1 LLLFETPTG
10 YVIFRI
16 NDKKKLESVEDIYSM
31 FQGENLRDNVNV
43 ECFKKFKDTE
53 NAVES
58 LTELQSGELPEDLR
72 KFLKKNIIK
81 KEIKDHLL
89 CYDSNVA
96 NLIKNK
102 MNIETECNSKYLEVF
117 RGIRSQLT
125 NLLDGLTD
133 EDFQKGAVGLSH
145 NYYRHKLKFS
155 IDKVDIMVIQ
165 AVGLLDD
172 LDKELNNYAMRLREW
187 YGWHFPEVGKILAD
201 NLTYAKVVLKMGMR
215 TNAKNIVF
223 GTDLLTPE
231 DEAHIK
237 EAAEISMGSEISS
250 EDELNIKELCNQIIF
265 LSEYRQT
272 LTEYLRTRMM
282 TIAPNLTTMVGELV
296 AARLIAH
303 AGSLISLAKMPGST
317 IQIFGAEKAL
327 FRALKTKSQTPKY
340 GLIYHASIVGQANPK
355 IKGKISRSLASKC
368 ALCIRVDALGENT
381 EGEIGKKSKKI
392 LESRIAQLES
402 GNSGASI
409 KKGTKIEKYT
419 EDKSNKKGKYND
431 SNEIILTNKKKKR
444 DDDDND
450 EEEEKKEEKKKK
462 KIKEE
467 KKEKKEKKES
477 DDDDDDDES
486 ESEEVPAKKSH
497 KKKKVKEESDDDDE

>member
-1 LLLFETPTG
+1 
-10 YVIFRI
+10 
-16 NDKKKLESVEDIYSM
+16 
-31 FQGENLRDNVNV
+31 
-43 ECFKKFKDTE
+43 
-53 NAVES
+53 
-58 LTELQSGELPEDLR
+58 
-72 KFLKKNIIK
+72 
-81 KEIKDHLL
+81 
-89 CYDSNVA
+89 
-96 NLIKNK
+96 
-102 MNIETECNSKYLEVF
+102 
-117 RGIRSQLT
+117 
-125 NLLDGLTD
+125 
-133 EDFQKGAVGLSH
+133 VGLSH

-201 NLTYAKVVLKMGMR
+201 NLTYAKVILKMGMR
-215 TNAKNIVF
+215 TNAKNIEF

-237 EAAEISMGSEISS
+237 EAAEISMGSEIST

-265 LSEYRQT
+265 LTEYRQT

-381 EGEIGKKSKKI
+381 EGEIGKKSKKS
-392 LESRIAQLES
+392 LEARIAQLES
-402 GNSGASI
+402 GNSGATM
-409 KKGTKIEKYT
+409 KKGNKIEKYV
-419 EDKSNKKGKYND
+419 EDKSNKKGQYNTN
-431 SNEIILTNKKKKR
+431 NEVILTKKKKKR
-444 DDDDND
+444 DSSD
-450 EEEEKKEEKKKK
+450 EDEKEEKKKK
-462 KIKEE
+462 E
-467 KKEKKEKKES
+467 KKEKEKKKVKEES
-477 DDDDDDDES
+477 DDDDSND
-486 ESEEVPAKKSH
+486 ESEEVPVKKSH
-497 KKKKVKEESDDDDE
+497 KKKKVKEESDDE

>member
-1 LLLFETPTG
+1 
-10 YVIFRI
+10 
-16 NDKKKLESVEDIYSM
+16 M
-31 FQGENLRDNVNV
+31 
-43 ECFKKFKDTE
+43 
-53 NAVES
+53 
-58 LTELQSGELPEDLR
+58 
-72 KFLKKNIIK
+72 
-81 KEIKDHLL
+81 
-89 CYDSNVA
+89 
-96 NLIKNK
+96 
-102 MNIETECNSKYLEVF
+102 
-117 RGIRSQLT
+117 
-125 NLLDGLTD
+125 
-133 EDFQKGAVGLSH
+133 GLSH

-381 EGEIGKKSKKI
+381 EGEIGKKSKKM
-392 LESRIAQLES
+392 LEARIAQLES
-402 GNSGASI
+402 GNSGASM
-409 KKGTKIEKYT
+409 KKGNKIEKYT

-431 SNEIILTNKKKKR
+431 SNEVILTKKKKKR
-444 DDDDND
+444 DDSED
-450 EEEEKKEEKKKK
+450 EKEEEKEKKKKAKEEKKKK
-462 KIKEE
+462 K
-467 KKEKKEKKES
+467 ES
-477 DDDDDDDES
+477 DDDDSDDED
-486 ESEEVPAKKSH
+486 EEEVPAKKSN
-497 KKKKVKEESDDDDE
+497 KKKKTKEESDDEE

>member
-1 LLLFETPTG
+1 
-10 YVIFRI
+10 
-16 NDKKKLESVEDIYSM
+16 
-31 FQGENLRDNVNV
+31 
-43 ECFKKFKDTE
+43 
-53 NAVES
+53 
-58 LTELQSGELPEDLR
+58 
-72 KFLKKNIIK
+72 
-81 KEIKDHLL
+81 
-89 CYDSNVA
+89 
-96 NLIKNK
+96 
-102 MNIETECNSKYLEVF
+102 
-117 RGIRSQLT
+117 
-125 NLLDGLTD
+125 
-133 EDFQKGAVGLSH
+133 
-145 NYYRHKLKFS
+145 
-155 IDKVDIMVIQ
+155 
-165 AVGLLDD
+165 
-172 LDKELNNYAMRLREW
+172 
-187 YGWHFPEVGKILAD
+187 
-201 NLTYAKVVLKMGMR
+201 
-215 TNAKNIVF
+215 
-223 GTDLLTPE
+223 
-231 DEAHIK
+231 
-237 EAAEISMGSEISS
+237 
-250 EDELNIKELCNQIIF
+250 
-265 LSEYRQT
+265 
-272 LTEYLRTRMM
+272 MM

-409 KKGTKIEKYT
+409 KKGNKIET

-497 KKKKVKEESDDDDE
+497 KKKKVKEESDDDDDEDDE

>member
-1 LLLFETPTG
+1 
-10 YVIFRI
+10 
-16 NDKKKLESVEDIYSM
+16 
-31 FQGENLRDNVNV
+31 
-43 ECFKKFKDTE
+43 
-53 NAVES
+53 
-58 LTELQSGELPEDLR
+58 
-72 KFLKKNIIK
+72 
-81 KEIKDHLL
+81 
-89 CYDSNVA
+89 
-96 NLIKNK
+96 
-102 MNIETECNSKYLEVF
+102 
-117 RGIRSQLT
+117 
-125 NLLDGLTD
+125 
-133 EDFQKGAVGLSH
+133 
-145 NYYRHKLKFS
+145 
-155 IDKVDIMVIQ
+155 MVIQ

-201 NLTYAKVVLKMGMR
+201 NITYAKVIFKMGMR
-215 TNAKNIVF
+215 TNAKNINF

-237 EAAEISMGSEISS
+237 EAAEISMGSEIST
-250 EDELNIKELCNQIIF
+250 EDELNIKELCSQIIF

-409 KKGTKIEKYT
+409 KKGNKIEKYN
-419 EDKSNKKGKYND
+419 EDKGNKKGKYND
-431 SNEIILTNKKKKR
+431 SNEIILTKKKKKR
-444 DDDDND
+444 DNDSD
-450 EEEEKKEEKKKK
+450 EEEDEKEEKEEKKKK
-462 KIKEE
+462 KGKED

-477 DDDDDDDES
+477 DEDDDKDDDDDDS
-486 ESEEVPAKKSH
+486 DNESEEVPAKKSH
-497 KKKKVKEESDDDDE
+497 KKKKVQEESDNDDE

>member
-1 LLLFETPTG
+1 
-10 YVIFRI
+10 
-16 NDKKKLESVEDIYSM
+16 
-31 FQGENLRDNVNV
+31 
-43 ECFKKFKDTE
+43 
-53 NAVES
+53 
-58 LTELQSGELPEDLR
+58 
-72 KFLKKNIIK
+72 
-81 KEIKDHLL
+81 
-89 CYDSNVA
+89 
-96 NLIKNK
+96 
-102 MNIETECNSKYLEVF
+102 
-117 RGIRSQLT
+117 
-125 NLLDGLTD
+125 
-133 EDFQKGAVGLSH
+133 
-145 NYYRHKLKFS
+145 
-155 IDKVDIMVIQ
+155 MVIQ

-201 NLTYAKVVLKMGMR
+201 NLTYAKVILKMGMR
-215 TNAKNIVF
+215 TNAKNIEF

-237 EAAEISMGSEISS
+237 EAAEISMGSEISTEDELNIKELCN

-265 LSEYRQT
+265 LTEYRQT

-392 LESRIAQLES
+392 LEARIAQLES
-402 GNSGASI
+402 GNSGASM
-409 KKGTKIEKYT
+409 KKGNKIEKYV
-419 EDKSNKKGKYND
+419 EDKSNKKGQYNTN
-431 SNEIILTNKKKKR
+431 NEVILTKKKKKR
-444 DDDDND
+444 DSSDDDED
-450 EEEEKKEEKKKK
+450 EDEKEEKIKKEKKEKEKTKIKEESDDDSNDESEEVPVKKSHKKK

-467 KKEKKEKKES
+467 S
-477 DDDDDDDES
+477 DDE
-486 ESEEVPAKKSH
+486 
-497 KKKKVKEESDDDDE
+497 

>member
-1 LLLFETPTG
+1 
-10 YVIFRI
+10 
-16 NDKKKLESVEDIYSM
+16 
-31 FQGENLRDNVNV
+31 
-43 ECFKKFKDTE
+43 
-53 NAVES
+53 
-58 LTELQSGELPEDLR
+58 
-72 KFLKKNIIK
+72 
-81 KEIKDHLL
+81 
-89 CYDSNVA
+89 
-96 NLIKNK
+96 
-102 MNIETECNSKYLEVF
+102 
-117 RGIRSQLT
+117 
-125 NLLDGLTD
+125 
-133 EDFQKGAVGLSH
+133 
-145 NYYRHKLKFS
+145 
-155 IDKVDIMVIQ
+155 MVIQ

-187 YGWHFPEVGKILAD
+187 YGWHFPEVGKILTD
-201 NLTYAKVVLKMGMR
+201 NLTYAKVIVKMGMR
-215 TNAKNIVF
+215 TNAKNIEF

-265 LSEYRQT
+265 LTEYRQT

-303 AGSLISLAKMPGST
+303 AGSLLSLAKMPGST

-392 LESRIAQLES
+392 LEARIAQLES

-409 KKGTKIEKYT
+409 KKGNKIEKYV
-419 EDKSNKKGKYND
+419 EDKSNKKGQYNTSD
-431 SNEIILTNKKKKR
+431 DVKLTNKKKKR
-444 DDDDND
+444 EESRD
-450 EEEEKKEEKKKK
+450 EEEDDKEKEKSK
-462 KIKEE
+462 
-467 KKEKKEKKES
+467 KKEKKEKEKDKEKKKQKKEES
-477 DDDDDDDES
+477 DDDSDDDKDDDD
-486 ESEEVPAKKSH
+486 ESEEVPAKKSN
-497 KKKKVKEESDDDDE
+497 KKKKIKENSEEDE

>member
-1 LLLFETPTG
+1 
-10 YVIFRI
+10 
-16 NDKKKLESVEDIYSM
+16 
-31 FQGENLRDNVNV
+31 
-43 ECFKKFKDTE
+43 
-53 NAVES
+53 
-58 LTELQSGELPEDLR
+58 
-72 KFLKKNIIK
+72 
-81 KEIKDHLL
+81 
-89 CYDSNVA
+89 
-96 NLIKNK
+96 
-102 MNIETECNSKYLEVF
+102 
-117 RGIRSQLT
+117 
-125 NLLDGLTD
+125 
-133 EDFQKGAVGLSH
+133 
-145 NYYRHKLKFS
+145 
-155 IDKVDIMVIQ
+155 MVIQ

-215 TNAKNIVF
+215 TNAKNIEF

-409 KKGTKIEKYT
+409 KKGNKIEKYT
-419 EDKSNKKGKYND
+419 EDKGNKKGKYND
-431 SNEIILTNKKKKR
+431 SNEIILTKKKKKR
-444 DDDDND
+444 DNDSD
-450 EEEEKKEEKKKK
+450 EEEDEKEEKQEKNKKK
-462 KIKEE
+462 GKEDKKDIEKFVTELCEILKYDKQKINEQTMKFAEDIE
-467 KKEKKEKKES
+467 DQEKLKTRKLNRSIRSFIKDRQDELNKIFKQEDMPSDRIVSYDRFMQIFDEVGIKLKKEYM
-477 DDDDDDDES
+477 
-486 ESEEVPAKKSH
+486 EVLLYQM
-497 KKKKVKEESDDDDE
+497 KVAVTKVRSMHDFNMIVVVDFLK

>member
-1 LLLFETPTG
+1 LLLFETPAG
-10 YVIFRI
+10 YGIFRI

-31 FQGENLRDNVNV
+31 FQEENLLENVNL

-53 NAVES
+53 NAVNS
-58 LTELQSGELPEDLR
+58 LNELQSGELPEDLR

-81 KEIKDHLL
+81 KEIKEHLL

-96 NLIKNK
+96 NLIKSK
-102 MNIETECNSKYLEVF
+102 MNIETESNSKYLEVF
-117 RGIRSQLT
+117 RGIRSQLP
-125 NLLDGLTD
+125 NLLDGLTE

-201 NLTYAKVVLKMGMR
+201 NLTYAKVILKMGMR
-215 TNAKNIVF
+215 TNAKNIEF

-237 EAAEISMGSEISS
+237 EAAEISMGSEIST

-265 LSEYRQT
+265 LTEYRQT

-381 EGEIGKKSKKI
+381 EGEIGKKSKKS
-392 LESRIAQLES
+392 LEARIAQLES
-402 GNSGASI
+402 GNSGASM
-409 KKGTKIEKYT
+409 KKGNKIEKYV
-419 EDKSNKKGKYND
+419 EDKSNKKGQYNTN
-431 SNEIILTNKKKKR
+431 NEVILTKKKKKR
-444 DDDDND
+444 DSSD
-450 EEEEKKEEKKKK
+450 EDEDEKEEKP
-462 KIKEE
+462 
-467 KKEKKEKKES
+467 KKEKKEKE
-477 DDDDDDDES
+477 
-486 ESEEVPAKKSH
+486 
-497 KKKKVKEESDDDDE
+497 KKKVKEESDDDDSNDESEEVPVKKSHKKKRKK

>member
-1 LLLFETPTG
+1 
-10 YVIFRI
+10 
-16 NDKKKLESVEDIYSM
+16 M
-31 FQGENLRDNVNV
+31 
-43 ECFKKFKDTE
+43 
-53 NAVES
+53 
-58 LTELQSGELPEDLR
+58 
-72 KFLKKNIIK
+72 
-81 KEIKDHLL
+81 
-89 CYDSNVA
+89 
-96 NLIKNK
+96 
-102 MNIETECNSKYLEVF
+102 
-117 RGIRSQLT
+117 
-125 NLLDGLTD
+125 TD
-133 EDFQKGAVGLSH
+133 EDFKKGAVGLSH

-215 TNAKNIVF
+215 TNAKNIEF

-237 EAAEISMGSEISS
+237 EAAEISMGSEIST

-265 LSEYRQT
+265 LTEYRQT

-392 LESRIAQLES
+392 LEARIAQLES
-402 GNSGASI
+402 GNSGASM
-409 KKGTKIEKYT
+409 KKGNKIEKYV
-419 EDKSNKKGKYND
+419 EDKSNKKGQYNTND
-431 SNEIILTNKKKKR
+431 EVILTKKKKKR
-444 DDDDND
+444 DSSD
-450 EEEEKKEEKKKK
+450 EDEDEKEEKKKK
-462 KIKEE
+462 E
-467 KKEKKEKKES
+467 KKDKEKKKAKEES
-477 DDDDDDDES
+477 DNDDNDDDSND
-486 ESEEVPAKKSH
+486 ESEEVPVKKSH
-497 KKKKVKEESDDDDE
+497 KKKKVKEESDDE

>member
-1 LLLFETPTG
+1 
-10 YVIFRI
+10 
-16 NDKKKLESVEDIYSM
+16 
-31 FQGENLRDNVNV
+31 
-43 ECFKKFKDTE
+43 
-53 NAVES
+53 
-58 LTELQSGELPEDLR
+58 
-72 KFLKKNIIK
+72 
-81 KEIKDHLL
+81 
-89 CYDSNVA
+89 
-96 NLIKNK
+96 
-102 MNIETECNSKYLEVF
+102 
-117 RGIRSQLT
+117 LT
-125 NLLDGLTD
+125 NLLDGLT
-133 EDFQKGAVGLSH
+133 EKDFQKGAVGLSH

-187 YGWHFPEVGKILAD
+187 YGWHFPEVGKILTD
-201 NLTYAKVVLKMGMR
+201 NLTYAKVIVKMGMR
-215 TNAKNIVF
+215 TNAKNIEF

-265 LSEYRQT
+265 LTEYRQT

-303 AGSLISLAKMPGST
+303 AGSLLSLAKMPGST

-392 LESRIAQLES
+392 LEARIAQLES

-409 KKGTKIEKYT
+409 KKGNQIEKYV
-419 EDKSNKKGKYND
+419 EDKSNKKGQYNTSD
-431 SNEIILTNKKKKR
+431 DVKLTNKKKKR
-444 DDDDND
+444 EESSD
-450 EEEEKKEEKKKK
+450 EEEDDKEKEKSK
-462 KIKEE
+462 
-467 KKEKKEKKES
+467 KKEKKEKEKEKEKKKQKKEES
-477 DDDDDDDES
+477 DDDSDDDKDDDD
-486 ESEEVPAKKSH
+486 ESEEVPAKKSN
-497 KKKKVKEESDDDDE
+497 KKKKIKENSEEDE